1 MEAHVKKPLIRIAGV
16 LIVLSLI
23 LPACI
28 AKPTACTDP
37 LGCVE
42 VGNKQPIR
50 IAALLTLEGPDSP
63 YGIDA
68 LRGVEIAAAAQQE
81 VSGHPIE
88 IVKVDDQCSAEGGEA
103 GARQI
108 AADPSIVGVIGA
120 SCSSSSIPAARVLSG
135 AGLLMISPSSTAAS
149 LTSPQQFQPGF
160 FRTIYNDRAQ
170 GKAVAEFA
178 YHVLGLRTMS
188 TIDDRT
194 AYSTELTTAACDD
207 FEKLGGDC
215 LGRIHIESGQDV
227 YPQVFWLSKLKTD
240 VLYLPVYTVDG
251 VNILRQTSQLG
262 LGSALISSDGLLS
275 RDFLMQTLDL
285 SQGMYFTGPAP
296 VEDSDSF
303 AGQYRARFSEDPIAS
318 YHLQGYDAAMLLFS
332 AIQKAAVGAS
342 PSDGS
347 LLIRR
352 QVLRD
357 AILQVRDV
365 PGLSGLITCS
375 QYGDC
380 AEPNIEIFQIRGA
393 DFTPIY
399 P

>member
-1 MEAHVKKPLIRIAGV
+1 MKKPLIRIAGV
-16 LIVLSLI
+16 LTILSLVLS
-23 LPACI
+23 ACI
-28 AKPTACTDP
+28 AKPTTCTDP
-37 LGCVE
+37 LGCVS

-50 IAALLTLEGPDSP
+50 IAALLTLVGPDSP

-68 LRGVEIAAAAQQE
+68 LRGVEIAVAAQQE

-88 IVKVDDQCSAEGGEA
+88 IVKVDDQCSAEGGEN

-108 AADPSIVGVIGA
+108 AADPTIVGVIGS
-120 SCSSSSIPAARVLSG
+120 SCSSSSIPAAKVLSS
-135 AGLLMISPSSTAAS
+135 AGLVMISPSSTAAS
-149 LTSPQQFQPGF
+149 LTSASQFQPGF

-178 YHVLGLRTMS
+178 YRVLGLRTMS

-194 AYSTELTTAACDD
+194 PYSTELTAAACDD

-215 LGRIHIESGQDV
+215 LGRIHIVSGQDV
-227 YPQVFWLSKLKTD
+227 SPQIFWLSKLNTD
-240 VLYLPVYTVDG
+240 VLYMPIYTVDG
-251 VNILRQTSQLG
+251 VNVVRQASQLS
-262 LGSALISSDGLLS
+262 LKNALISSDGLVS
-275 RDFLMQTLDL
+275 RDFLMQTLEI
-285 SQGMYFTGPAP
+285 SQGMYFTGPASVQEP
-296 VEDSDSF
+296 ESF

-352 QVLRD
+352 QALRD

-365 PGLSGLITCS
+365 AGLSGPLTCS
-375 QYGDC
+375 QFGDC
-380 AEPNIEIFQIRGA
+380 AEPRIEIFQIQGA
-393 DFTPIY
+393 DFVPIY